1 MAKLLAT
8 PLAKAAGK
16 QLMALAVLKAV
27 LATQLLPIG

>member
-1 MAKLLAT
+1 MAKLLATPLAT

-27 LATQLLPIG
+27 LAI